1 MPPPDERPCRRYAT
15 LMPRLQ
21 ALELVPDEAG
31 RAAVRRLWT
40 ALQEAGLPSQ
50 GDHTKA
56 SNQPH
61 LTVVEAPALP
71 DTAIDVA
78 RVRLR
83 GMLPATATARGIVLL
98 GAERVTLALT
108 VDLDDDLV
116 RRVLAVRVQ
125 VPDRAHRGWLPHV
138 TLARRVPRADVP
150 RALEVLGTPELEL
163 RLTEVRRWDPDKG
176 HVTTL

>member
-1 MPPPDERPCRRYAT
+1 MPK
-15 LMPRLQ
+15 LH
-21 ALELVPDEAG
+21 ALELVPDDDG
-31 RAAVRRLWT
+31 RARVRELWG

-50 GDHTKA
+50 ADHTKA

-61 LTVVEAPALP
+61 VTVVEAPEIP
-71 DTAIDVA
+71 DAAIDVA
-78 RVRLR
+78 RARLR
-83 GMLPATATARGIVLL
+83 GMLPVTATARGVLL
-98 GAERVTLALT
+98 LGGDRVTIALG
-108 VDLDDDLV
+108 VDLHDDVV

-138 TLARRVPRADVP
+138 TLARRVPRADLD
-150 RALEVLGTPELEL
+150 RALEVVGAPEIDL

>member
-1 MPPPDERPCRRYAT
+1 MPK
-15 LMPRLQ
+15 LHS
-21 ALELVPDEAG
+21 LELVPDEAG
-31 RAAVRRLWT
+31 RASVRALWD
-40 ALQEAGLPSQ
+40 ALRDAGLPSQ
-50 GDHTKA
+50 ADHTGA

-61 LTVVEAPALP
+61 VTVVEAEGLGLP
-71 DTAIDVA
+71 DAAIDVA
-78 RVRLR
+78 RARLR
-83 GMLPATATARGIVLL
+83 GMLPVTATARGVLL
-98 GAERVTLALT
+98 LGGEKVTLALA

-138 TLARRVPRADVP
+138 SLARRVPRDRITEALDV
-150 RALEVLGTPELEL
+150 VGTPEIEL